1 MGARGSW
8 CLAYHQVNLKPYLS
22 VSEAEP
28 ALALAAA
35 ASAYGT
41 EALQTGK
48 YSQPS
53 LEGRLPLE
61 TRSTPACPS
70 RIRRIHRPKKK
81 KKKHRGRFESF
92 DALLLRS
99 SSRIKLSQADLLI
112 PA

>member
-1 MGARGSW
+1 MGDLGPQ
-8 CLAYHQVNLKPYLS
+8 CLAYRQVNLKPYLS

-81 KKKHRGRFESF
+81 KNTE
-92 DALLLRS
+92 
-99 SSRIKLSQADLLI
+99 ADLSPLT
-112 PA
+112 PYYSDQVPVSSHLKPTL